1 MDKRGIAGI
10 IAFVILLG
18 CFFQFSRMDGFLKLD
33 SAKNLANIPNVLDNK
48 GEFDESRDSFL
59 IIYDSR
65 DVASV
70 FAEHRLSKLI
80 AQQKKYSKSVP
91 LNDMEIEIKDNYR
104 GVLIVTGD
112 LNRVVSLNKV
122 RAYVENG
129 GTAALLLALE
139 AVNAPSQDVLLAA
152 GIADLGGN
160 VNVKGINLKTD
171 FLFGGKGFHFG
182 EESAY
187 NTNCS
192 KVQLTSDAMVHITG
206 IDDMPLLWEHKAG
219 KGKFLVY
226 NGVVR
231 DDKTNIGI
239 LTAILAH
246 CGQETI
252 YPVLGT
258 KVFYIDDFPSPVPE
272 GINPRIYDELHMTTE
287 SFYRYR
293 WWPYMQQVAKEYD
306 LKYTGLII
314 ESYGDVVKAPF
325 PAPAG
330 RRARDSFIVYGRELL
345 RMGGE
350 LGLHGYNH
358 QPLAPAGYNEDEL
371 DYVPWASKQDMVE
384 SLQELRR
391 YIEAS
396 YPDYAMRT
404 YVPPSDILSPEGR
417 EAILEVFPE
426 VKIFSS
432 LYDGPAEAMAYIQNY
447 ERQADGTYELPR
459 TSAGYHPKRQ
469 NMYEQISILNY
480 IGNFS
485 HFVHPDELFYEESL
499 AYSWADMEQG
509 LKDFLTE
516 INTRFP
522 FLRAVT
528 NVELMNYFADYLDM
542 DYKVEREQDK
552 MTIITG
558 NNRQPLR
565 FILRQCRDIAD
576 ISGGTYKKVG
586 DDAYLIETDSSTTVI
601 NWKEP
606 EQ

>member
-1 MDKRGIAGI
+1 
-10 IAFVILLG
+10 
-18 CFFQFSRMDGFLKLD
+18 
-33 SAKNLANIPNVLDNK
+33 
-48 GEFDESRDSFL
+48 
-59 IIYDSR
+59 
-65 DVASV
+65 
-70 FAEHRLSKLI
+70 
-80 AQQKKYSKSVP
+80 
-91 LNDMEIEIKDNYR
+91 
-104 GVLIVTGD
+104 
-112 LNRVVSLNKV
+112 
-122 RAYVENG
+122 
-129 GTAALLLALE
+129 
-139 AVNAPSQDVLLAA
+139 
-152 GIADLGGN
+152 
-160 VNVKGINLKTD
+160 
-171 FLFGGKGFHFG
+171 
-182 EESAY
+182 
-187 NTNCS
+187 
-192 KVQLTSDAMVHITG
+192 
-206 IDDMPLLWEHKAG
+206 
-219 KGKFLVY
+219 
-226 NGVVR
+226 
-231 DDKTNIGI
+231 
-239 LTAILAH
+239 
-246 CGQETI
+246 
-252 YPVLGT
+252 GT

-552 MTIITG
+552 MTITTG

>member
-18 CFFQFSRMDGFLKLD
+18 CFFQFTRMDGFLKLD
-33 SAKNLANIPNVLDNK
+33 SVKNLVNVPRILDKK
-48 GEFDESRDSFL
+48 GDWDQSRDSFL
-59 IIYDSR
+59 ILYDAR

-70 FAEHRLSKLI
+70 FAEHRLSRLI
-80 AQQKKYSKSVP
+80 AQQKKSSYSAKIGDESVEI
-91 LNDMEIEIKDNYR
+91 NDHYR
-104 GVLIVTGD
+104 GVLVVTGE
-112 LNRVVSLNKV
+112 LNRVAALDKV
-122 RAYVENG
+122 RSYVENG
-129 GTAALLLALE
+129 GTAALLIAPE
-139 AVNAPSQDVLLAA
+139 AASAPSQDFLRAA
-152 GIADLGGN
+152 GIAELGGN
-160 VNVKGINLKTD
+160 ANVKGINLRTD
-171 FLFGGKGFHFG
+171 FLFGGKGFSFG
-182 EESAY
+182 EDSAY
-187 NTNCS
+187 NTSGS
-192 KVQLTSDAMVHITG
+192 KVELVSDALVHIAG
-206 IDDMPLLWEHKAG
+206 IDDTPLLWEHPVG

-239 LTAILAH
+239 LTAVLAH
-246 CGQETI
+246 CGTETL

-287 SFYRYR
+287 DFYRYR
-293 WWPYMQQVAKEYD
+293 WWPYMQQVAKDFD

-330 RRARDSFIVYGRELL
+330 RRARDNFIVYGRELL
-345 RMGGE
+345 NMGGE

-358 QPLAPAGYNEDEL
+358 QPLAPAGYNEEEL
-371 DYVPWASKQDMVE
+371 DYVPWGSKQDMVE

-447 ERQADGTYELPR
+447 ERKDDGTYELPR

-469 NMYEQISILNY
+469 NMYEQISMLNY

-485 HFVHPDELFYEESL
+485 HFVHPDELFYEESKD
-499 AYSWADMEQG
+499 YSWGDMEQG

-516 INTRFP
+516 INSRFP

-542 DYKVEREQDK
+542 DYQVEREPDK
-552 MTIITG
+552 MTLMTQ

-565 FILRQCRDIAD
+565 FILRQSREIAE
-576 ISGGTYKKVG
+576 ISGGSYQKVG
-586 DDAYLIETDSSTTVI
+586 EDAYLIETGAGTTVI
-601 NWKEP
+601 KWKEP
-606 EQ
+606 EK

>member
-10 IAFVILLG
+10 VALVILLG
-18 CFFQFSRMDGFLKLD
+18 CFFQFIRMDGFLKLD
-33 SAKNLANIPNVLDNK
+33 SVKNLVNVPEFMEKK
-48 GEFDESRDSFL
+48 GAMDQSKDSFL
-59 IIYDSR
+59 ILYDPR

-80 AQQKKYSKSVP
+80 AQQKKTSYSAKI
-91 LNDMEIEIKDNYR
+91 NDEAVEINGNYR
-104 GVLIVTGD
+104 GVLVATGD
-112 LNRVVSLNKV
+112 LSRVAALDKV
-122 RAYVENG
+122 RTYVENG
-129 GTAALLLALE
+129 GTAALLFALE
-139 AVNAPSQDVLLAA
+139 TTDVPGQDFLQAA
-152 GIADLGGN
+152 GIAGLGENANVRGIDLR
-160 VNVKGINLKTD
+160 TD
-171 FLFGGKGFHFG
+171 FLFGGKGFRFG
-182 EESAY
+182 EDSAY
-187 NTNCS
+187 NTNGS
-192 KVQLTSDAMVHITG
+192 KVQLVSDALVHIAG
-206 IDDMPLLWEHKAG
+206 GDGMPLLWEHQAG

-239 LTAILAH
+239 LTAVLAH
-246 CGQETI
+246 CGTETL
-252 YPVLGT
+252 YPILGT

-287 SFYRYR
+287 DFYRYR
-293 WWPYMQQVAKEYD
+293 WWPYMQQTAKDFD

-330 RRARDSFIVYGRELL
+330 RRARDNFIVYGRELL
-345 RMGGE
+345 NMGGE

-371 DYVPWASKQDMVE
+371 DYIPWGSKQDMME

-391 YIEAS
+391 YIEAA

-417 EAILEVFPE
+417 EAVLEVFPE

-447 ERQADGTYELPR
+447 ERKDDGIYELPR

-469 NMYEQISILNY
+469 TMYEQISMLNY

-499 AYSWADMEQG
+499 AYSWSDMEQG
-509 LKDFLTE
+509 LKDFLME
-516 INTRFP
+516 INNRFP

-542 DYKVEREQDK
+542 DYRVKRESDK
-552 MTIITG
+552 MTITTE

-565 FILRQCRDIAD
+565 FILRQSRDIAE

-586 DDAYLIETDSSTTVI
+586 DDAYLIETENSNTIIT
-601 NWKEP
+601 WKEP
-606 EQ
+606 EK

>member
-10 IAFVILLG
+10 VALVILLG
-18 CFFQFSRMDGFLKLD
+18 CFFQFIRMDGFLKLD
-33 SAKNLANIPNVLDNK
+33 SVKNLVNVPEFMEKK
-48 GEFDESRDSFL
+48 GAMDQSKDSFL
-59 IIYDSR
+59 ILYDPR

-80 AQQKKYSKSVP
+80 AQQKKTSYSAKI
-91 LNDMEIEIKDNYR
+91 NDEAVEINGNYR
-104 GVLIVTGD
+104 GVLVATGD
-112 LNRVVSLNKV
+112 LSRVAALDKV
-122 RAYVENG
+122 RTYVENG
-129 GTAALLLALE
+129 GTAALLFALE
-139 AVNAPSQDVLLAA
+139 TTDVPGQDFLQAA
-152 GIADLGGN
+152 GIAGLGENANVRGIDLR
-160 VNVKGINLKTD
+160 TD
-171 FLFGGKGFHFG
+171 FLFGGKGFRFG
-182 EESAY
+182 EDSAY
-187 NTNCS
+187 NTNGS
-192 KVQLTSDAMVHITG
+192 KVQLVSDALVHIAG
-206 IDDMPLLWEHKAG
+206 GDGMPLLWEHQAG

-239 LTAILAH
+239 LTAVLAH
-246 CGQETI
+246 CGTETL
-252 YPVLGT
+252 YPILGT

-287 SFYRYR
+287 DFYRYR
-293 WWPYMQQVAKEYD
+293 WWPYMQQTAKDFD

-330 RRARDSFIVYGRELL
+330 RRARDNFIVYGRELL
-345 RMGGE
+345 NMGGE

-371 DYVPWASKQDMVE
+371 DYIPWGSKQDMME

-391 YIEAS
+391 YIEAA

-417 EAILEVFPE
+417 EAVLEVFPE

-447 ERQADGTYELPR
+447 ERKDDGIYELPR

-469 NMYEQISILNY
+469 TMYEQISMLNY

-499 AYSWADMEQG
+499 AYSWSDMEQG
-509 LKDFLTE
+509 LKDFLME
-516 INTRFP
+516 INNRFP

-542 DYKVEREQDK
+542 DYRVKRESDK
-552 MTIITG
+552 MTITTE

-565 FILRQCRDIAD
+565 FILRQSRDIAEV
-576 ISGGTYKKVG
+576 SGGTYKKVG
-586 DDAYLIETDSSTTVI
+586 DDAYLIETENSNTIIT
-601 NWKEP
+601 WKEP
-606 EQ
+606 EK

>member
-1 MDKRGIAGI
+1 MDKRSIVGI
-10 IAFVILLG
+10 IALVIVLG

-33 SAKNLANIPNVLDNK
+33 SVRNLIEVPKILDSNDAADKN
-48 GEFDESRDSFL
+48 RDSFL
-59 IIYDSR
+59 LLYDPR
-65 DVASV
+65 DVSSV
-70 FAEHRLSKLI
+70 FAEHRLTKI
-80 AQQKKYSKSVP
+80 IEQQKKAAKSVSIYET
-91 LNDMEIEIKDNYR
+91 DVDIHSGYR
-104 GVLIVTGD
+104 GVLLLTGD
-112 LNRVVSLNKV
+112 LQRVKELDKV
-122 RAYVENG
+122 RAYVEDG
-129 GTAALLLALE
+129 GTAALMIALE
-139 AVNAPSQDVLLAA
+139 ATEAPSAEFLQAA
-152 GIADLGGN
+152 GIDHLGGN
-160 VNVKGINLKTD
+160 INVKGIDLRTD

-182 EESAY
+182 EDSAY

-192 KVQLTSDAMVHITG
+192 QVQLKRDALVHITG
-206 IDDMPLLWEHKAG
+206 MGEQPLVWEHQAG

-239 LTAILAH
+239 LTAMLAH
-246 CGQETI
+246 CGTETL

-287 SFYRYR
+287 DFYRYR
-293 WWPYMQQVAKEYD
+293 WWPYMQQMAKDYG

-325 PAPAG
+325 TAPAG
-330 RRARDSFIVYGRELL
+330 RRARDNFIVYGRELL
-345 RMGGE
+345 NMGGE

-358 QPLAPAGYNEDEL
+358 QPLAPKGYNEDEL
-371 DYVPWASKQDMVE
+371 EYVPWASQADMIE

-391 YIEAS
+391 YIETA

-417 EAILEVFPE
+417 AAILQVFPE

-432 LYDGPAEAMAYIQNY
+432 LYDGPAEAKAYIQNY
-447 ERQADGTYELPR
+447 ERKEDGTYELPR

-469 NMYEQISILNY
+469 NMYEQISLLNY

-485 HFVHPDELFYEESL
+485 HFVHPDELFYEESK

-509 LKDFLTE
+509 LRDFLTE
-516 INTRFP
+516 IDSRFP

-528 NVELMNYFADYLDM
+528 NVELMDAFADYLDM
-542 DYKVEREQDK
+542 DYEVKREADK
-552 MTIITG
+552 MTIKSW
-558 NNRQPLR
+558 NNRHPLR
-565 FILRQCRDIAD
+565 FILRQSREIAE
-576 ISGGTYKKVG
+576 ISGGSYQRIG
-586 DDAYLIETDSSTTVI
+586 DDAYMIETESSTTVI
-601 NWKEP
+601 RWKEP
-606 EQ
+606 EK